1 MMESCGIYQ
10 WNIIYARVRSVNI
23 NERIANEKA
32 ETKNSLGYVA
42 TFSNAFII
50 SVYLYMYIYQIEHTE
65 YLCYKHMTN
74 WNNVPILNT
83 GNKLYGSL
91 IFNNDIIKL
100 ICRTIRYSVSIR
112 KPNVIYMYISDDFQT
127 KFTHQVTSLFKIL

>member
-32 ETKNSLGYVA
+32 ETKNSFGYVA

-50 SVYLYMYIYQIEHTE
+50 SVY
-65 YLCYKHMTN
+65 
-74 WNNVPILNT
+74 V
-83 GNKLYGSL
+83 
-91 IFNNDIIKL
+91 
-100 ICRTIRYSVSIR
+100 
-112 KPNVIYMYISDDFQT
+112 YISNWTYRISVLQT
-127 KFTHQVTSLFKIL
+127 YDKLE

>member
-23 NERIANEKA
+23 NERITNEKA
-32 ETKNSLGYVA
+32 ETKNSLVA

-50 SVYLYMYIYQIEHTE
+50 SVYLYMYIYQIEHTA
-65 YLCYKHMTN
+65 YLCYKRMTN
-74 WNNVPILNT
+74 WNNFPILNT

-91 IFNNDIIKL
+91 IFNNDIIKR
-100 ICRTIRYSVSIR
+100 IYRTIRYSVSIR
-112 KPNVIYMYISDDFQT
+112 KPNVIYIYMHISDDFQT